1 MGEEEA
7 HTQQNIEFLIIIIY
21 LMSSFILFWVVVGAS
36 TSSSDCLRAC
46 LLQLSSIML
55 RVLVAL
61 QLLVGFPVN
70 GFIRGHRRIPRFSKC
85 RQWLTATAEEA
96 YTVTLPKPLGVT
108 IEKLPGATRTTGE
121 GVVAVVAVR
130 GNAESEG
137 IQPGD
142 ALVGMQSIFGDA
154 IWPVPTEADAV
165 ERIEEHIANIDG
177 DVTLQLLKGGAQGVC
192 EENLDLEC
200 DVFFDGGSAATGKSD
215 SEMKDLW
222 GSIYEDDY
230 FIGDA
235 TIGSPDD
242 DFANDPV
249 DIFAG
254 EADRE
259 AVFGD
264 GALADSTQGGGGET
278 EEKPK
283 KKGWFG

>member
-1 MGEEEA
+1 MVP
-7 HTQQNIEFLIIIIY
+7 QLI
-21 LMSSFILFWVVVGAS
+21 A
-36 TSSSDCLRAC
+36 
-46 LLQLSSIML
+46 LLQLSLIML
-55 RVLVAL
+55 RALLAL
-61 QLLVGFPVN
+61 QLLVGFVD
-70 GFIRGHRRIPRFSKC
+70 GFIHGHRRVRQEAFLT
-85 RQWLTATAEEA
+85 RQWLTATAEDT

-137 IQPGD
+137 IEPGD

-154 IWPVPTEADAV
+154 IWPVPTEVDAV

-200 DVFFDGGSAATGKSD
+200 DVFFAGGSAATGKSD

-235 TIGSPDD
+235 TIGNPDD
-242 DFANDPV
+242 DYANDPV
-249 DIFAG
+249 VVFAG
-254 EADRE
+254 ESDRE

-264 GALADSTQGGGGET
+264 GALTDSSSQDGGQK